1 MRKYYLFDAQGK
13 VLGRLAT
20 EIAKTLS
27 GKSKVDYAPN
37 VDGGDFVVVINSDGV
52 VLTGNKEKQKTY
64 YSFSGYPGGI
74 KGITFDKQKEKD
86 SRALIVS
93 AVRGM
98 LPKNKLRNQM
108 MTRLLVYKNDQHDHK
123 IDVTK

>member
-13 VLGRLAT
+13 ILGRLAT

-27 GKSKVDYAPN
+27 GKSKVDYTPN

-64 YSFSGYPGGI
+64 QSFSGYPGGI